1 MARAWRVGL
10 VVVLVAGLAGFVPRV
25 ADAERARDAGRATC
39 GPQDRPEPGI
49 QGHVPLRDQ
58 LSGRSRDG
66 YWCNLRWVGGTRL
79 GGGDTQMTWYRDCAY
94 RVVPAAGAASDGVAV
109 LDVRDPAQPRST
121 VVLREPQWAGQGGVL
136 NVHEGVHASERS
148 GLLVVPA
155 GRYLSVYDVATDC
168 RAPRLLSTFDAGIG
182 RDPISQAGLNAGF
195 HAGQLSPDGTFFY
208 GTTTG
213 VESAVALLGPCLTV
227 IDLLHP
233 REPKVVTRWGE
244 GFPCHDLGFDL
255 SGDRAYVGTYAPV
268 IGHPAAVVSAFTP
281 LGAASKALTGVSVL
295 DTSEIRDRRPGGR
308 LVELGRIRGAGQ
320 HTETFARI
328 GGRDHI
334 ISAEEATCPN
344 GNARIVDVSDP
355 GRPRHVSRISLGVN
369 RPGGCATVA
378 TDLDRPSNL
387 LLYTSHY
394 VSVDDPTDATL
405 AFISWYSSG
414 LRVFD
419 IRDPAHPV
427 EVAYFNPPVGPTGE
441 LRHDSTTT
449 YPRYVPETGQVWVG
463 SGVNAFWV
471 VELDPRLRPEVLR
484 AERAA
489 GTWSPA
495 ARPDGPARR
504 YLEIEVD
511 VGPLQVACTIPVPQ
525 VS

>member
-1 MARAWRVGL
+1 MGRGWCIAVVVGLLVAAVGL
-10 VVVLVAGLAGFVPRV
+10 VPQV
-25 ADAERARDAGRATC
+25 ADAERAPAPSRATC
-39 GPQDRPEPGI
+39 GPGDRPERGI

-58 LSGRSRDG
+58 LTGRSRDG

-79 GGGDTQMTWYRDCAY
+79 VGGDTQMTWYRDCAY
-94 RVVPAAGAASDGVAV
+94 RVVPAVGAASDGVAV
-109 LDVRDPAQPRST
+109 LDVRDPAAPRQT
-121 VVLREPQWAGQGGVL
+121 TVLREPQWAGQGGFL
-136 NVHEGVHASERS
+136 NVHEGVHASEAS
-148 GLLVVPA
+148 GLLVVPV

-168 RAPRLLSTFDAGIG
+168 RAPRLLSTTDTGIG
-182 RDPISQAGLNAGF
+182 RDPISQVGLNAGF

-213 VESAVALLGPCLTV
+213 IESAVALLGPCLTV
-227 IDLLHP
+227 VDLLDPRHP
-233 REPKVVTRWGE
+233 RVVTRWGE

-255 SGDRAYVGTYAPV
+255 TGDRAFVGTYAPIV
-268 IGHPAAVVSAFTP
+268 GHPAAVVSAFTP
-281 LGAASKALTGVSVL
+281 LGAASKALTGVTVL
-295 DTSEIRDRRPGGR
+295 DTSEIQARRPDGR

-328 GGRDHI
+328 GGRDHV

-355 GRPRHVSRISLGVN
+355 ARPRHVSRITLGVN
-369 RPGGCATVA
+369 RPGGCRTVA
-378 TDLDRPSNL
+378 TDLDRASNL

-394 VSVDDPTDATL
+394 VSVDDPADATL

-427 EVAYFNPPVGPTGE
+427 EVAYFNPPVGPSGD

-449 YPRYVPETGQVWVG
+449 YPRYRPETGQIWVG
-463 SGVNAFWV
+463 SAVNAFWV

-484 AERAA
+484 GERAA
-489 GTWSPA
+489 GRWSPDA
-495 ARPDGPARR
+495 TTAGPDEA
-504 YLEIEVD
+504 YLELDVR
-511 VGPLQVACTIPVPQ
+511 VGPVQVACTLPVPGR
-525 VS
+525 